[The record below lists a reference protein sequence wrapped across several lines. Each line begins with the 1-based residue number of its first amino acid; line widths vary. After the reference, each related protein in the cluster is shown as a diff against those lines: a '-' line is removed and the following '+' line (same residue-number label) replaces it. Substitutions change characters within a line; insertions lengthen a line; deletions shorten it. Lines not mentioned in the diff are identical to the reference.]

1 MGERKMKTDL
11 EFLEWF
17 HEIEAY
23 GLRSER
29 FYDETAAN
37 PARGYEWLKAAFD
50 AGVHVALG
58 QTLVRKPQVAAL
70 LKADSA
76 TQVPGQF

>member
-1 MGERKMKTDL
+1 MKTNL

-29 FYDETAAN
+29 FYDETTAN
-37 PARGYEWLKAAFD
+37 PARGYEWLKAAVE
-50 AGVHVALG
+50 AGANVALG
-58 QTLVRKPQVAAL
+58 QKRVRGGQVAAL
-70 LKADSA
+70 LRAR
-76 TQVPGQF
+76 Q